1 MQNVTPNGQPQ
12 MPPEANQ
19 QDPKY
24 CQQMDAAMMPPP
36 PGAHQE
42 QAQQHPHHHGKPK
55 PRRRSLFGRFIR
67 GYLMIVGA
75 LVNIFVLSQLLLIL
89 LEYVGQ
95 RFSLM

>member
-36 PGAHQE
+36 PQE
-42 QAQQHPHHHGKPK
+42 QASPAPHHHGKPK

>member
-42 QAQQHPHHHGKPK
+42 QAHQHPNHHGKPK

>member
-24 CQQMDAAMMPPP
+24 CQQMDAATMPPP
-36 PGAHQE
+36 PAPPQQ
-42 QAQQHPHHHGKPK
+42 QAGHAPHHHGKPR
-55 PRRRSLFGRFIR
+55 PRRRSLFGRFVR

-89 LEYVGQ
+89 LEFVGEK
-95 RFSLM
+95 FNLM

>member
-42 QAQQHPHHHGKPK
+42 QADQHPHHHGKPK